1 LQFIH
6 SSKTVQSH
14 SSSLRTIDQSHRL
27 ATIFVAYLALVI
39 GHVEVDISF
48 FEWKLSLS
56 LNLPFKIQ
64 VQYVLQVALRLNF
77 P

>member
-1 LQFIH
+1 MQYIDSDKSWEGEHLQFIL

-39 GHVEVDISF
+39 GHVEVDTSF
-48 FEWKLSLS
+48 FE
-56 LNLPFKIQ
+56 
-64 VQYVLQVALRLNF
+64 
-77 P
+77 